1 MLLTVEPSLCRLW
14 RILAEQALES
24 LDFPMADKSFVR
36 CADYQGIQFVKH
48 LQKLNDRSKQKA
60 EVAVYFKV
68 KYMADCNLD
77 GLPSDICLSLTFRSS
92 EV

>member
-1 MLLTVEPSLCRLW
+1 MCRLW

-68 KYMADCNLD
+68 KSMADCNLD
-77 GLPSDICLSLTFRSS
+77 GLPSDTCLSLTFRSS